1 MKQKI
6 TVVIGKVSMSCVLC
20 DTHIENYL
28 KEVAQS
34 GYSRLSLSSVSNKDS
49 ACDVCEQSI
58 RKREK

>member
-1 MKQKI
+1 
-6 TVVIGKVSMSCVLC
+6 MSCVLC

>member
-6 TVVIGKVSMSCVLC
+6 TVVIGKVSTSYVLC
-20 DTHIENYL
+20 ENHIENYL
-28 KEVAQS
+28 KQVAQT